1 MRGIDLAYCVCEVL
15 VLVTP
20 SEKITDWLRI
30 YVLCK
35 GFFWYLL
42 CLYNLGQSILD
53 KFTELS
59 KIGFSM
65 ICVVLQADF
74 FVIFQ
79 YNCQN
84 LPFG

>member
-42 CLYNLGQSILD
+42 CLYNLGQSILV
-53 KFTELS
+53 FTELS